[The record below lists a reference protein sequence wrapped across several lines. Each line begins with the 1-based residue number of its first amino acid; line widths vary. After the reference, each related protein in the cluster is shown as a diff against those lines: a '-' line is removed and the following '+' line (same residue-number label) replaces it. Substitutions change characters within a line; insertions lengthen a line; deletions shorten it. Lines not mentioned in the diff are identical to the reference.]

1 MLNPGF
7 PYSECPQNQFF
18 KHMTKEEFVQEFA
31 ELLENEEINEN
42 TKFREL
48 DEWDSLAALSTI
60 STIDDEFGVTINN
73 KDLRSVETVSE
84 LYDLVVSR
92 VQ

>member
-1 MLNPGF
+1 
-7 PYSECPQNQFF
+7 
-18 KHMTKEEFVQEFA
+18 MTKEEFMQEFA
-31 ELLENEEINEN
+31 ELLENEEVRED

-73 KDLRSVETVSE
+73 KDLRSVETVGE
-84 LYDLVVSR
+84 LYDMVISR
-92 VQ
+92 A

>member
-1 MLNPGF
+1 M
-7 PYSECPQNQFF
+7 S
-18 KHMTKEEFVQEFA
+18 KEEFVQEFA
-31 ELLENEEINEN
+31 ELLENGDVNEN

-84 LYDLVVSR
+84 LYDLVISR
-92 VQ
+92 AQ

>member
-1 MLNPGF
+1 MLNLAS
-7 PYSECPQNQFF
+7 PYLEYPPNQFF
-18 KHMTKEEFVQEFA
+18 KNMTKEEFVQEFA
-31 ELLENEEINEN
+31 ELLENEEVRED

-73 KDLRSVETVSE
+73 KDLRSVETVGE
-84 LYDLVVSR
+84 LYDMVISR
-92 VQ
+92 A

>member
-1 MLNPGF
+1 
-7 PYSECPQNQFF
+7 
-18 KHMTKEEFVQEFA
+18 MTKEEFVQEFA
-31 ELLENEEINEN
+31 ELLDNEEINEN

-92 VQ
+92 AQ

>member
-1 MLNPGF
+1 
-7 PYSECPQNQFF
+7 
-18 KHMTKEEFVQEFA
+18 MTKEEFVQEFA
-31 ELLENEEINEN
+31 ELIENEEVRED

-73 KDLRSVETVSE
+73 KDLRSVETVGE
-84 LYDLVVSR
+84 LYDMVISR
-92 VQ
+92 H

>member
-1 MLNPGF
+1 MLNRASLFLEF
-7 PYSECPQNQFF
+7 PLNQFF
-18 KHMTKEEFVQEFA
+18 KNMTKEEFVQEFA
-31 ELLENEEINEN
+31 ELLENEEVRED

-73 KDLRSVETVSE
+73 KDLRSVETVGE
-84 LYDLVVSR
+84 LYDMVISR
-92 VQ
+92 A

>member
-1 MLNPGF
+1 
-7 PYSECPQNQFF
+7 
-18 KHMTKEEFVQEFA
+18 MTKEEFVQEFA

>member
-1 MLNPGF
+1 M
-7 PYSECPQNQFF
+7 S
-18 KHMTKEEFVQEFA
+18 KEEFVQEFA
-31 ELLENEEINEN
+31 ELLENEEVNEN

-84 LYDLVVSR
+84 LYDLVISR
-92 VQ
+92 AQ

>member
-1 MLNPGF
+1 MLNLASLYLESP
-7 PYSECPQNQFF
+7 PNLFF
-18 KHMTKEEFVQEFA
+18 KKMTKEEFMQEFA
-31 ELLENEEINEN
+31 ELLENEEVRED

-73 KDLRSVETVSE
+73 KDLRSVETVGE
-84 LYDLVVSR
+84 LYDMVISR
-92 VQ
+92 A

>member
-1 MLNPGF
+1 MLNRAS
-7 PYSECPQNQFF
+7 PYSEYPLNQFF
-18 KHMTKEEFVQEFA
+18 NIMTKEEFVQEFA
-31 ELLENEEINEN
+31 ELLENEEVRED

-73 KDLRSVETVSE
+73 KDLRSVETVGE
-84 LYDLVVSR
+84 LYDMVISR
-92 VQ
+92 A